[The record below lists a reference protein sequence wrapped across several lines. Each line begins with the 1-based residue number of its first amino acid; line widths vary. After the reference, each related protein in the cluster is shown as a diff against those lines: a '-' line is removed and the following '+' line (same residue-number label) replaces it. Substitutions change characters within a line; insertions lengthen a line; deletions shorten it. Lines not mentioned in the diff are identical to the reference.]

1 MTIRIRGGF
10 IQLHHVWVR
19 AAAIDVITE
28 LEVITTAGYRY
39 GRGGADNDDEL
50 LDAIKRGRQ
59 NETAALQ

>member
-28 LEVITTAGYRY
+28 LEVITSAGYRY
-39 GRGGADNDDEL
+39 GRGGNDNDDEL
-50 LDAIKRGRQ
+50 MDAIKGGRR
-59 NETAALQ
+59 NETQAIQ

>member
-1 MTIRIRGGF
+1 MTKTRNGF
-10 IQLHHVWVR
+10 IQLHRVWVR

-59 NETAALQ
+59 AETEELR